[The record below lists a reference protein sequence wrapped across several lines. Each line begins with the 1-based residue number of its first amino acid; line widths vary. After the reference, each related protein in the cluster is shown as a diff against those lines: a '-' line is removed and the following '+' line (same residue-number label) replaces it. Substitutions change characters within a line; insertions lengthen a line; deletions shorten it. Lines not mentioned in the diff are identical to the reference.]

1 VQLASRLR
9 RLQGTALLNS
19 LIVMGGFALSRLS
32 GLLRDVLIA
41 AQFGANSAELG
52 AYVSA
57 FRIVDLLYIVIIGGA
72 LGSSF
77 IPVFIQAWERESEER
92 AWALASAMLTWT
104 LLILTGASAI
114 LFLAAPFVTRIAF
127 GGPDYSAATL
137 TLITQLTRLFLLSPL
152 LLGLGGLAM
161 AALNARDR
169 FALPA
174 LAPTIYNLGII
185 GGAMLAPR
193 FGIWGLAWGVVGGAL
208 AYLLVQIPGLLAIG
222 MRLRPQLGRG
232 MAELRS
238 VATAMGPRILGQS
251 AAHFSTLVTAA
262 LTARLLLGDERQAGL
277 NFAYQLMLL
286 PYGIFALS
294 LSQVAFPTLS
304 RLYVEGRREELIS
317 RVQRTTALILVFTL
331 PAAVALATLGV
342 PLVRLIYQRG
352 AFDATSLLYTVQPL
366 LPYATALPAFAVSE
380 IMIRTLY
387 ALQRIWL
394 PVVAGLIQVSLN
406 LGLGIVL
413 LAGGDT
419 RGLVFAFSIANNV
432 EALLLVLALA
442 LVLPGIWHSR
452 ALLRDL
458 IAAVAGSLALLAALL
473 GLQAAFAVQLPF
485 LRLDGAYNWPADLPA
500 LVGYLAGAAL
510 SGIGIYLG
518 VLWLLRAPSLR
529 LVVGR
534 LRREQNAP

>member
-1 VQLASRLR
+1 MQLASRLR
-9 RLQGTALLNS
+9 RLQGSALFNS
-19 LIVMGGFALSRLS
+19 LIVMGGFGVSRLT

-41 AQFGANSAELG
+41 AQFGNSAELG
-52 AYVSA
+52 AYFAA

-92 AWALASAMLTWT
+92 AWALASAVLTWT
-104 LLILTGASAI
+104 LLILSGASAI
-114 LFLAAPFVTRIAF
+114 LFLIAPFVTRLAF
-127 GGPDYSAATL
+127 NGPDYDEATL
-137 TLITQLTRLFLLSPL
+137 TLIAQLTRLFLLSPL

-161 AALNARDR
+161 AALNARNR
-169 FALPA
+169 FTLPA
-174 LAPTIYNLGII
+174 IAPTIYNLGII
-185 GGAMLAPR
+185 GGAFLAPR

-208 AYLLVQIPGLLAIG
+208 AYLLVQIPGLFSIG

-238 VATAMGPRILGQS
+238 VATAMGPRVLGQS

-277 NFAYQLMLL
+277 NYAYQLMLL

-294 LSQVAFPTLS
+294 LSQVAFPTLA
-304 RLYVEGRREELIS
+304 RLHIEGRRDELIS
-317 RVQRTTALILVFTL
+317 RVQRTTALILVLTI

-342 PLVRLIYQRG
+342 PLVRLLFQRG
-352 AFDATSLLYTVQPL
+352 AFGETALLYTIQPL
-366 LPYATALPAFAVSE
+366 IPYATALPAFAVSE

-394 PVVAGLIQVSLN
+394 PVLAGLLQVSLN

-413 LAGGDT
+413 LSGGDT
-419 RGLVFAFSIANNV
+419 RGLVFAFSVANNV
-432 EALLLVLALA
+432 EAAVLAIALALA
-442 LVLPGIWHSR
+442 LPGIWRNR
-452 ALLRDL
+452 ALLHDL
-458 IAAVAGSLALLAALL
+458 AATIAGSLALLATLL
-473 GLQAAFAVQLPF
+473 SLNAAFTAQLPF
-485 LRLDGAYNWPADLPA
+485 LRLGGDYTWPADLPA
-500 LVGYLAGAAL
+500 LLAYLSGAAIL
-510 SGIGIYLG
+510 GAGVYLG

-529 LVVGR
+529 SVLGR
-534 LRREQNAP
+534 LRARST

>member
-1 VQLASRLR
+1 MQLASRLR

-19 LIVMGGFALSRLS
+19 LIVMGGFALSRLT
-32 GLLRDVLIA
+32 GLLRDVMIA

-92 AWALASAMLTWT
+92 AWALASAVLTWT
-104 LLILTGASAI
+104 LLILTGASVI
-114 LFLAAPFVTRIAF
+114 LFLAAPLVTRIAF

-169 FALPA
+169 FTLPA

-193 FGIWGLAWGVVGGAL
+193 FGIWGLAWGVIGGAL
-208 AYLLVQIPGLLAIG
+208 AYLLVQIPGLLAMG

-238 VATAMGPRILGQS
+238 VATAMGPRVLGQS
-251 AAHFSTLVTAA
+251 AAHISTLVTAA
-262 LTARLLLGDERQAGL
+262 LTARLALGDERQAGL

-294 LSQVAFPTLS
+294 LSQVAFPTLA
-304 RLYVEGRREELIS
+304 RLHVEGRREELIR
-317 RVQRTTALILVFTL
+317 RVQRTTALILGFTI
-331 PAAVALATLGV
+331 PAAVALAVLGV

-352 AFDATSLLYTVQPL
+352 AFDATSILYTVQPL

-380 IMIRTLY
+380 IMIRALY

-394 PVVAGLIQVSLN
+394 PVLAGFVQVSLN
-406 LGLGIVL
+406 LGLGIAL
-413 LAGGDT
+413 LGGGDT
-419 RGLVFAFSIANNV
+419 RGLAFAFSVANNI
-432 EALLLVLALA
+432 EALLLVGALA
-442 LVLPGIWHSR
+442 LTLPGIWRSR
-452 ALLRDL
+452 ALLHDL
-458 IAAVAGSLALLAALL
+458 AATIAGSFALL
-473 GLQAAFAVQLPF
+473 GALFGLHAAFVERLPF
-485 LRLDGAYNWPADLPA
+485 LRLAGPYAWPADVPA
-500 LVGYLAGAAL
+500 LLAYLACAALLGAAV
-510 SGIGIYLG
+510 YLG
-518 VLWLLRAPSLR
+518 VLWLLRAPSL
-529 LVVGR
+529 LATV
-534 LRREQNAP
+534 RRVRRS